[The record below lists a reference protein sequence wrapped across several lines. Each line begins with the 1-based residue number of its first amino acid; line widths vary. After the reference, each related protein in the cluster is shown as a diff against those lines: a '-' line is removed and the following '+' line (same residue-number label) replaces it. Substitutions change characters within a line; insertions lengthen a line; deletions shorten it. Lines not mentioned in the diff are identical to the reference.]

1 MYTVFK
7 KLSTNE
13 FSNHLKKKIKPKI
26 KKKSTATYFI
36 SFKQ

>member
-7 KLSTNE
+7 KPSINE

-26 KKKSTATYFI
+26 KKKTTAT
-36 SFKQ
+36 